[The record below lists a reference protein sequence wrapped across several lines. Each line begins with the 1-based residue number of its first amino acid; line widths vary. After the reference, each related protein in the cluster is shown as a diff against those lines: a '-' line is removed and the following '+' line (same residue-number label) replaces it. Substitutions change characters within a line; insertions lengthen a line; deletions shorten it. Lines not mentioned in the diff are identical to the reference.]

1 MVFVPVSGGVAPS
14 AIDNVHVPAAM
25 NDTTPAATVHTP
37 VVLDVTVALPVPKLN
52 VGVKVEPTAATLE
65 PAMYVGLFEM
75 LKTAAEAGAA
85 TDVNPTR
92 LMANATSTATHRG
105 RNPRRPARCDESEL
119 ANVNIVSPHDRLA
132 ARSS

>member
-1 MVFVPVSGGVAPS
+1 MVFVPVNAGGGPS
-14 AIDNVHVPAAM
+14 ANDKLHVPAAM
-25 NDTTPAATVHTP
+25 NDTTIPETVHTL
-37 VVLDVTVALPVPKLN
+37 VVLDVTVSLPVPKLN

-75 LKTAAEAGAA
+75 PKTAAEAGAA
-85 TDVNPTR
+85 TDVNPTT
-92 LMANATSTATHRG
+92 LMANATSKATHRG